1 MTDRITQEQEGAI
14 VKIRARYQ
22 GQSDWGTG
30 FVVASDRILTA
41 YHVVGD
47 RRADGTVFYTG
58 TVVFG
63 DGTEVPFGVVEGA
76 HDKQADWALLQ
87 VDVPEGITPLPLSE
101 VWPSDQDFRSY
112 GFPKDNPQ
120 GLAVRGTIEYDRAPL
135 GDVRV
140 IQVFCQEFAASG
152 GGVAN
157 GASGSPVLVDGRVV
171 GLLRFTLTDGD
182 GRSKGTLYAC
192 PATELAGRD
201 DVSVLPARKP
211 VLGDLTQEELDR
223 VVGAVGQVRVGD
235 VAATGYLLAPEWVA
249 AWSEELVGRPE
260 GTPVQVQLRDGV
272 HEGTLVCADAGHACA
287 LVRLGTPV
295 SGVEPLALARCDQ
308 GDAGWVA
315 HGFPAAR
322 FPFPLQAT
330 GVVRSPAQTPMGGG
344 PAAMILHSE
353 EFSSAA
359 ESELAGLEGAP
370 VLVQRAVVGHFRK
383 AMGFQQALATRS
395 EDVLALLESVRDTP
409 AAGPPLPMAAA
420 PVPAD
425 GPVTPPTIEADAYH
439 VAVCYRDH
447 TPDAEWAHALGQRL
461 EGAGFRVLFDG
472 YEVADDVAARTGPA
486 SGGDPPTPLERA
498 RSAVVVAGTA
508 WQGFEAGRAVDAYLL
523 SRQDANPS
531 FRAIPALLE
540 GAPPPTGWRDRPGIR
555 FDGAPQG
562 RALEELEHYIL
573 GAAPPR
579 EGTAAAAVLRART
592 GPADELIEAVQAA
605 ERTPAASPDPADSS
619 EGDVRAA
626 ESGGALRVLELWKQW
641 QEAGTPDPAAALAV
655 GHSLIRLAHPER
667 ALQVL
672 EHAGTGTRARQL
684 QALAMSSDPER
695 LDDAIE
701 ILEQL
706 RREGQKDSETLG
718 LLAARLKQRAKMTDN
733 RTDLRASHALY
744 LEAFE
749 RTREH
754 YPGINAAST
763 ALGIGALEDGRRIA
777 AEVQAVIE
785 ATPEAERDRWATA
798 SLGEARLI
806 QGDLDAARRDY
817 GAFIMKEHSDL
828 RAQVVMRRQIRW
840 NLEWLGQPI
849 DALDDL
855 FDIPGVAAFVGH
867 MTDAPDRPT
876 PRFPERCVASV
887 RKGIAA
893 SLREHQIRIGYC
905 SGARGADLLFV
916 RELDRRGGEVNVIL
930 PFPREAFVAA
940 SVGPDP
946 EWIEEFNELLDRE
959 RVEVETLLDED
970 PGTEEGRIAAFVRC
984 NREIRERALARAVQ
998 LDQEP
1003 VLVHVWNGEPGD
1015 GSGGTADLVRAWRR
1029 LDLPE
1034 AAVPID
1040 L

>member
-1 MTDRITQEQEGAI
+1 MTDRITPEQERAI
-14 VKIRARYQ
+14 VKIRAQYQ

-30 FVVASDRILTA
+30 FVVAPDRILTA

-58 TVVFG
+58 TVAFG
-63 DGTEVPFGVVEGA
+63 SGVELPFSVVEGA
-76 HDKQADWALLQ
+76 WDKQADWALLE
-87 VDVPEGITPLPLSE
+87 VEVPDDVPPLPLSE
-101 VWPSDQDFRSY
+101 IWPSDQNFRSY
-112 GFPKDNPQ
+112 GFPKDNPN

-201 DVSVLPARKP
+201 DVAVLPARRP

-223 VVGAVGQVRVGD
+223 VAGAVGQVRLGD
-235 VAATGYLLAPEWVA
+235 VAASGYLLAPEWVA
-249 AWSEELVGRPE
+249 AWSEGFAGCAE
-260 GTPVQVQLRDGV
+260 GTPAEVHLGSGV
-272 HEGTLVCADAGHACA
+272 HAGTLVCADPGRACA
-287 LVRLGTPV
+287 LIRLNAPVR
-295 SGVEPLALARCDQ
+295 GVEPLALARCDQ
-308 GDAGWVA
+308 ADAGWVA
-315 HGFPAAR
+315 HGFPTAR

-330 GVVRSPAQTPMGGG
+330 GVVRSAAQAPMGGG

-359 ESELAGLEGAP
+359 GSELAGLEGAP
-370 VLVQRAVVGHFRK
+370 VLVQRAVVGHFRR
-383 AMGFQQALATRS
+383 AMGFQQALAARS
-395 EDVLALLESVRDTP
+395 EDVLALLESVRDAP
-409 AAGPPLPMAAA
+409 AEGPALPEAA
-420 PVPAD
+420 PAEPAD
-425 GPVTPPTIEADAYH
+425 GPLVPPPVEADAYH
-439 VAVCYRDH
+439 VALCYRDH
-447 TPDAEWAHALGQRL
+447 TPDAEWARALGGRL
-461 EGAGFRVLFDG
+461 EGAGFRVLYDG
-472 YEVADDVAARTGPA
+472 YEVADDVEARTRPA
-486 SGGDPPTPLERA
+486 PDGDERTPLQRA
-498 RSAVVVAGTA
+498 RSAVVVTGTA
-508 WQGFEAGRAVDAYLL
+508 WSGFEPGRAVDAYLL
-523 SRQDANPS
+523 ARQDADGP
-531 FRAIPALLE
+531 FRAIPALVD
-540 GAPPPTGWRDRPGIR
+540 GAPAPAGWRDRPGIR

-562 RALEELEHYIL
+562 RALEELEHYLL

-579 EGTAAAAVLRART
+579 EGTTAAAVLRART
-592 GPADELIEAVQAA
+592 GPADELIEAVRSA
-605 ERTPAASPDPADSS
+605 ERAPAVDPDPPDAS

-641 QEAGTPDPAAALAV
+641 QQAGTPDPAAALAV
-655 GHSLIRLAHPER
+655 GHSLIRLAHPTR
-667 ALQVL
+667 ALEVL
-672 EHAGTGTRARQL
+672 EHAGTGPRARQL
-684 QALAMSSDPER
+684 RALAMSSDPER

-706 RREGQKDSETLG
+706 RREGHKDSETLG
-718 LLAARLKQRAKMTDN
+718 MLAARLKQRARMTDN

-763 ALGIGALEDGRRIA
+763 ALGIGAVDDGRRIA

-785 ATPEAERDRWATA
+785 ATPEAERDRWAAA
-798 SLGEARLI
+798 SLGEAHLI
-806 QGDLDAARRDY
+806 QGDLDAARRHY
-817 GAFIMKEHSDL
+817 GAFITREHSDL

-840 NLEWLGQPI
+840 NLEWLDQPT

-855 FDIPGVAAFVGH
+855 FDVPGVAAFVGH
-867 MTDAPDRPT
+867 MTDAPDRAT
-876 PRFPERCVASV
+876 ERFPERCVAGV

-946 EWIEEFNELLDRE
+946 EWIEEFNELMDKE

-970 PGTEEGRIAAFVRC
+970 PGTEEGRVEAYIRC

-998 LDQEP
+998 LDQDP

-1034 AAVPID
+1034 AAVPIEP
-1040 L
+1040 